1 MEKIKNLEELIKI
14 ILDLKKN
21 GMKIIWTNGCFDIL
35 HAGHTHYLKEAK
47 KLGDRLIVGLNSDC
61 SVRNLKGENRPIN
74 NQEHRAEVLSSL
86 ESVDYIIIFNETSA
100 ENYLRNFKPDFFV
113 KAGDYNLDNWN
124 KNEKNAVEEY
134 IGQIKFIPVENKI
147 STTEII
153 NKIKQSEY

>member
-113 KAGDYNLDNWN
+113 KAGDYNLDNLN

-134 IGQIKFIPVENKI
+134 GGQIKFIPVENKI

>member
-113 KAGDYNLDNWN
+113 KAGDYNLDNLN

-134 IGQIKFIPVENKI
+134 GGQIKFILIENKI
-147 STTEII
+147 STTDII
-153 NKIKQSEY
+153 NKIKQNY